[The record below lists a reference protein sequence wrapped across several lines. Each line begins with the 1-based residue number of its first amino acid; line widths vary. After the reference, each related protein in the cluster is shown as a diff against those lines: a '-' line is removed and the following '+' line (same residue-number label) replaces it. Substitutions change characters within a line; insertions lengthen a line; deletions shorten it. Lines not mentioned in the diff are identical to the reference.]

1 MSILLPRKSLLG
13 EINFSCLLVG
23 KVSAEWQSSEDEITM
38 VDPINDPNFD
48 AEYKK
53 KTNC

>member
-1 MSILLPRKSLLG
+1 
-13 EINFSCLLVG
+13 VG

-53 KTNC
+53 NQLLNCCMIFQTFF